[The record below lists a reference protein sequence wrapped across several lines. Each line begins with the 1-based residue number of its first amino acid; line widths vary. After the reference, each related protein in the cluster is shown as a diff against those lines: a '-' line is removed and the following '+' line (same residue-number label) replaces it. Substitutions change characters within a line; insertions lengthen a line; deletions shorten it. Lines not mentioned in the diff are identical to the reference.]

1 MKGRIIKLTE
11 EVNNNGN
18 FKKHER
24 KGQKNVYYRCK
35 IGTGRRYALPNH
47 NRQSNTSF
55 SKICAGDKYLDL
67 GGALCIDMRKAILR
81 LLVQK
86 IVPFVRTI
94 A

>member
-47 NRQSNTSF
+47 NR
-55 SKICAGDKYLDL
+55 
-67 GGALCIDMRKAILR
+67 
-81 LLVQK
+81 
-86 IVPFVRTI
+86 
-94 A
+94 